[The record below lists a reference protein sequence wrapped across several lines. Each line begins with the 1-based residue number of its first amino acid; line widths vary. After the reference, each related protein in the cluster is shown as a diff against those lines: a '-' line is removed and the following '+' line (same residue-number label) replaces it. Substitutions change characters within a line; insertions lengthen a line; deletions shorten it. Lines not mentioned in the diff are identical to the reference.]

1 MQCPFCKSDDTSVI
15 DTRTQEDGLVI
26 KRKRVCN
33 RCQRKF
39 NTYERVDTLP
49 LFVVK
54 KDGSREQYDR
64 KKIERGI
71 VQACHK
77 RNLSSA
83 RIMEIVDKIEKA
95 INLKD
100 VNEIT
105 SVEIGDIV
113 IEILK
118 TIDQVAYIRFV
129 SVYKDFQNLD
139 EFIDELKKIS
149 FVKSNRLEKLI
160 ELAGCCDTLIDV
172 GCDHAYIDIEMS
184 KRKMANKIIA
194 IDVKDGPLEKAKENI
209 DKAKIKNI
217 KLMKSNGLQD
227 VKLDKNT
234 TVVIAGMGGEKI
246 AKILEDAMPFE
257 YEKLVLLPHTKI
269 EVLRKFLIDNK
280 FNNTK
285 ETLIYDDNKWYNYI
299 VVEK

>member
-1 MQCPFCKSDDTSVI
+1 MQCPFCKSDDTSVV
-15 DTRTQEDGLVI
+15 DTRTQEDGSVI

-49 LFVVK
+49 LFVIK

-77 RNLSSA
+77 RNLSFSD
-83 RIMEIVDKIEKA
+83 IMEIVDKIEKA

-105 SVEIGDIV
+105 TVEIGDIV

-129 SVYKDFQNLD
+129 SVYKDFQNTD
-139 EFIDELKKIS
+139 EFINELTKMS
-149 FVKSNRLEKLI
+149 SGKSNRLEKII
-160 ELAGCCDTLIDV
+160 ELVGSCGTLVDV

-184 KRKMANKIIA
+184 KRKLASKIIA
-194 IDVKDGPLEKAKENI
+194 IDIKDGPLEKARENI
-209 DKAKIKNI
+209 EKAKVKNI
-217 KLMKSNGLQD
+217 KLVKTDGLKGID
-227 VKLDKNT
+227 VDKDT
-234 TVVIAGMGGEKI
+234 TIVIAGMGGELI
-246 AKILEDAMPFE
+246 VKILSSAIPFE
-257 YEKLVLLPHTKI
+257 YKKMVLLPHTKI
-269 EVLRKFLIDNK
+269 EVLRKFLVDNNFTK
-280 FNNTK
+280 TK
-285 ETLIYDDNKWYNYI
+285 ETLVYEDNKWYNYI
-299 VVEK
+299 VVE